1 MVMDKDNKFIGTRS
15 VSTGAK
21 VSLILIAFVVIF
33 LYLNTPVWL
42 AEQINLKNFNLNGF
56 VAVCYGIFIII
67 SLLFFKP
74 TRKFLHENQ
83 WTLAFIGILITLGFF
98 FLENYHES
106 EIKQKRDEVSHLS
119 IRLLNQQNLDVAKTI
134 NNESSSPSTF
144 YWWDFITEEYQ
155 DNWGYIISNNSN
167 DCIRLYAK
175 MVSHMQVANNIIQ
188 DMRSIALIS
197 SGESNQRQINFGQ
210 ARDRLI
216 HNNRIIFA
224 EIELISST
232 CR

>member
-1 MVMDKDNKFIGTRS
+1 MDKDNKFIGTRS

>member
-1 MVMDKDNKFIGTRS
+1 MNCFVVRFIDLYYTLNSVMVMDKDNKFIGTRS

-175 MVSHMQVANNIIQ
+175 MVSHMQVA
-188 DMRSIALIS
+188 
-197 SGESNQRQINFGQ
+197 
-210 ARDRLI
+210 
-216 HNNRIIFA
+216 
-224 EIELISST
+224 
-232 CR
+232 